1 MKKGGLFGKIIY
13 YVFTFIIGIIIA
25 LGLPNYF
32 YHFTASPKFI
42 ATSLNNGDYASAMV
56 LVSNYFNRQ
65 MVYQSEFESGGGIV
79 LFEAVNH
86 FEKGADE
93 ETDRVEG
100 TLYKSFVGFV
110 YGTRETYNVYGTGGN
125 RTKLL
130 ITTENGLDIDVDL
143 LDYDADGDGT
153 ADGIATQ
160 TQNGFIIFEVSE
172 QMLQPA
178 SASAY
183 SSTISD
189 MALIDRQGKEF
200 WSAQGVNASF
210 NSPFFGEFEEFIPQ
224 YNSLVE
230 KYYVSTLNEE
240 KTQINSELEQL
251 FTNFGKSLGQKGD
264 YAVISA
270 DSEDYLRVDRELSKA
285 TNKKAIPI
293 IIVYFVCI
301 YIIGD
306 FLLGSHYII
315 KFFRWFLYKVC
326 KIKPKNKQKL
336 KKSEIFGHDYYSSVT
351 VSLDLE
357 SVPDF
362 NESVQIK
369 YTNSDAEVVF
379 ILLKENNYTAT
390 ERIKAGTYV
399 NPFIDM
405 NRVYAPTNLPDNLEV
420 EGYKVDIKIKIIKRE
435 V

>member
-13 YVFTFIIGIIIA
+13 YVFTFIIGLIIA
-25 LGLPNYF
+25 LGLPYYF
-32 YHFTASPKFI
+32 YHFTVSPQFI
-42 ATSLNNGDYASAMV
+42 AKSLNNGDYASAMV
-56 LVSNYFNRQ
+56 LVSNYFNKEC
-65 MVYQSEFESGGGIV
+65 VYQSEFDEGGGIV

-86 FEKGADE
+86 FEKSVGNESDE
-93 ETDRVEG
+93 VEG

-110 YGTRETYNVYGTGGN
+110 YGASSYNVYGTVNN

-130 ITTENGLDIDVDL
+130 LITEQGDTVEIDM

-153 ADGIATQ
+153 PDGIATQ
-160 TQNGFIIFEVSE
+160 TQNGFIIFELSE
-172 QMLQPA
+172 KTVN
-178 SASAY
+178 SN
-183 SSTISD
+183 ISGV
-189 MALIDRQGKEF
+189 ALLDKNGNEF
-200 WSAQGVNASF
+200 WSSKDGSENINLTFDSA
-210 NSPFFGEFEEFIPQ
+210 FFQEFDEFIPK

-230 KYYVSTLNEE
+230 SFHTATSDNDKS
-240 KTQINSELEQL
+240 QINSELERM
-251 FTNFGKSLGQKGD
+251 FTEFGNS
-264 YAVISA
+264 ISQNGSYVVVSQS
-270 DSEDYLRVDRELSKA
+270 SEDYLRVDKELSKA
-285 TNKKAIPI
+285 SNKKAIPI
-293 IIVYFVCI
+293 IVIYFVCI
-301 YIIGD
+301 YVIGD

-336 KKSEIFGHDYYSSVT
+336 KKEEIFGHDYYSSVT
-351 VSLDLE
+351 LSLDLE

-369 YTNSDAEVVF
+369 YTNTDVEIVF

-405 NRVYAPTNLPDNLEV
+405 NRAYAPTNLPDNLEV
-420 EGYKVDIKIKIIKRE
+420 EGYKMDVKIKIIKRE